1 MTDTGLITRLR
12 SRLNRGDSWLT
23 RDVGELFSAPR
34 VLDAAL
40 IDELEE
46 RLITGD
52 VGVRASAA
60 ISNRIRLRATRDA
73 LDAGAVRD
81 LLVRELVT
89 ELKPVAHPLRIDASK
104 RPFVVL
110 VVGVNGAGKTTT
122 IAKLAER
129 LRAEGKSVLLAAGD
143 TFRAAAVEQLET
155 WAARLGIP
163 VIAQADGADPAAVA
177 YDALAAARA
186 RGVDVLIA
194 DTAGRLHTQGGLMDE
209 LKKVKRVLAKLDP
222 EAPHEVLLVL
232 DGTAGQ
238 NAVRQAREFRDAL
251 GVTGIVVTKLDGTAR
266 GGVLVALAAELG
278 LPIRAIGIG
287 ESSADLIDFDPDAFA
302 AALVGQRDAA

>member
-1 MTDTGLITRLR
+1 
-12 SRLNRGDSWLT
+12 
-23 RDVGELFSAPR
+23 
-34 VLDAAL
+34 
-40 IDELEE
+40 
-46 RLITGD
+46 
-52 VGVRASAA
+52 
-60 ISNRIRLRATRDA
+60 
-73 LDAGAVRD
+73 
-81 LLVRELVT
+81 
-89 ELKPVAHPLRIDASK
+89 
-104 RPFVVL
+104 
-110 VVGVNGAGKTTT
+110 
-122 IAKLAER
+122 
-129 LRAEGKSVLLAAGD
+129 
-143 TFRAAAVEQLET
+143 
-155 WAARLGIP
+155 
-163 VIAQADGADPAAVA
+163 
-177 YDALAAARA
+177 
-186 RGVDVLIA
+186 
-194 DTAGRLHTQGGLMDE
+194 LMDE